1 MSGWGTIPELVTIS
15 PASPP
20 AHPTL
25 SLSSYTFPHHPVF
38 CVCYP
43 PLAILALSQLDLSPA
58 SASLGADSTP
68 SHCRHE
74 KHQRA
79 LLVQASGSWWLLN
92 QGLEFRLK
100 NQLFSALPSST
111 GTHHSRGEL
120 SHPTPFIS
128 SAASQALFGH
138 PSLIQAKASTQST

>member
-1 MSGWGTIPELVTIS
+1 MGTIPELVTIS

-20 AHPTL
+20 AHPTP

-43 PLAILALSQLDLSPA
+43 PLAILALSQLLDLSPA

-68 SHCRHE
+68 SHCCHK

-100 NQLFSALPSST
+100 NQLCLLLCRPPQEPITAVGNSPIPLRSFPLLLPKLFSVT
-111 GTHHSRGEL
+111 RH
-120 SHPTPFIS
+120 
-128 SAASQALFGH
+128 
-138 PSLIQAKASTQST
+138 

>member
-1 MSGWGTIPELVTIS
+1 MGDNPRAGDNFSCLPS
-15 PASPP
+15 SPP
-20 AHPTL
+20 DTL
-25 SLSSYTFPHHPVF
+25 SLILHFSSSPRLLCLLPSTCHLGLVPV
-38 CVCYP
+38 
-43 PLAILALSQLDLSPA
+43 LDLSPA

-74 KHQRA
+74 KHQQA